1 MRHKLSIASIIL
13 ITFFSISLIYLVL
26 LFSVTY
32 VNFKRN
38 ITDAL
43 NVQSQEISRQIVY
56 NYESYINTIIDT
68 SNLIQADIT
77 NQDLILDETEIS
89 DYLTDIIKVKKE
101 IISIQIYD
109 LSGALI
115 VSNIK
120 NQDNQASLSELW
132 FYNAINEQTIH
143 NFTTPYETGGLY
155 KITISKFILF
165 NKNEDKGVLKIEIS
179 FDQFIELV
187 KKSNLGFGGHI
198 TIVDQSYDTVYTSKQ
213 TNTPISD
220 EKEKEVFQN
229 TVLGISQADIN
240 DIDMMV
246 NIDTLANTR
255 WRIGVFINAEGI
267 KAIESEFFWNT
278 FSVSSLFLIVAVLLF
293 LTVSKWIAKPIQ
305 VLESRMSEIESSEYF
320 EINEVNIDSY
330 QEVSALSSSFN
341 TMMRK
346 IDELMKRVVIEQN
359 EQRKSELK
367 ALQNQINPHFLYNTL
382 DSIVW
387 MIEKGQNE
395 KAGELVVALAKFFR
409 LSISQGR
416 NIIPIKDEVNHAK
429 NYILIQKIRYQDA
442 FTYEFDVDQ
451 SMNELKTMKFLLQP
465 LIENSIYHG
474 LKNKIDAGHILI
486 KVHQDDTHIIFSVS
500 DNGYGIRQ
508 EKIDELYR
516 KMKGDNL
523 HDGVGLKN
531 IYQRLVIYFGSKADM
546 VIESE
551 LDEGTTIS
559 IKIPKGANYEEN

>member
-1 MRHKLSIASIIL
+1 M
-13 ITFFSISLIYLVL
+13 
-26 LFSVTY
+26 
-32 VNFKRN
+32 
-38 ITDAL
+38 
-43 NVQSQEISRQIVY
+43 
-56 NYESYINTIIDT
+56 
-68 SNLIQADIT
+68 
-77 NQDLILDETEIS
+77 
-89 DYLTDIIKVKKE
+89 
-101 IISIQIYD
+101 
-109 LSGALI
+109 
-115 VSNIK
+115 
-120 NQDNQASLSELW
+120 
-132 FYNAINEQTIH
+132 
-143 NFTTPYETGGLY
+143 
-155 KITISKFILF
+155 F

-367 ALQNQINPHFLYNTL
+367 ALQNQINPHFF
-382 DSIVW
+382 I
-387 MIEKGQNE
+387 
-395 KAGELVVALAKFFR
+395 
-409 LSISQGR
+409 
-416 NIIPIKDEVNHAK
+416 
-429 NYILIQKIRYQDA
+429 
-442 FTYEFDVDQ
+442 
-451 SMNELKTMKFLLQP
+451 
-465 LIENSIYHG
+465 
-474 LKNKIDAGHILI
+474 
-486 KVHQDDTHIIFSVS
+486 
-500 DNGYGIRQ
+500 
-508 EKIDELYR
+508 
-516 KMKGDNL
+516 
-523 HDGVGLKN
+523 
-531 IYQRLVIYFGSKADM
+531 
-546 VIESE
+546 
-551 LDEGTTIS
+551 
-559 IKIPKGANYEEN
+559 

>member
-38 ITDAL
+38 ITEAL